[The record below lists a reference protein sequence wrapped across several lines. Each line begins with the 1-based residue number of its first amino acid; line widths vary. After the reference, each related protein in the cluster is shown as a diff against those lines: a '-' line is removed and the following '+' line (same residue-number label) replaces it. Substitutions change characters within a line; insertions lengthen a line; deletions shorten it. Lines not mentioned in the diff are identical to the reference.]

1 MTDQVD
7 LGSTGLGAH
16 GVGEGVERLGR
27 QPDVLRAERRQL
39 EVPDAVA
46 VGPQAGDERLVG
58 EAHAEQSV
66 DDDDR
71 ILDGRVRGHT
81 TTDAQDR
88 QRRRR
93 GDDSPE
99 GPSKSPHVPLQRMS
113 GVSAHPGQS
122 YHSVMFDGGGQ
133 GVAAV
138 AGRPGSWATSSGVNS
153 RIQAANSSRIP
164 SGSWK

>member
-16 GVGEGVERLGR
+16 GVREGVERLGR

-46 VGPQAGDERLVG
+46 VGPQAGHERLVG

-66 DDDDR
+66 DGDDR
-71 ILDGRVRGHT
+71 ILDGRVRRHT
-81 TTDAQDR
+81 ATDTQDR

-93 GDDSPE
+93 GDDNPE
-99 GPSKSPHVPLQRMS
+99 GPSKSPHVPLHARV
-113 GVSAHPGQS
+113 VSQPARAE
-122 YHSVMFDGGGQ
+122 VTT
-133 GVAAV
+133 
-138 AGRPGSWATSSGVNS
+138 R
-153 RIQAANSSRIP
+153 
-164 SGSWK
+164 